1 MKMAYDEDQLFL
13 QKTAREFVKAKSP
26 VSRMR
31 ALRDTQDPIGFSKEL
46 WKEMAELG
54 WLGVNLP
61 ESFGGSNMGFADL
74 CILLEESGRNLMPEP
89 FVETVVTGAE
99 LILQAGTQAQKETWL
114 SSIATGDAVIGLA
127 YQEARSRYNVCDVQL
142 RAESSGEGFVLS
154 GEKVQ
159 VLQST
164 GASVLVATA
173 RTRGERKDEDGI
185 TLFLVDPTLEGVE
198 LRSQKRVDGLNAN
211 IVSLNNVELGADS
224 VLGTVNEAMT
234 VLAPALDKARIAMA
248 AQMLGS
254 AEQAFSLAL
263 DYLKERKQF
272 GVAIGSFQALQH
284 RATKLYVELELT
296 RSAVMAAA
304 SCVDEAPEK
313 VAMMASLAKAKASE
327 CFLHVA
333 NEAIQFHGGVG
344 VTDEYD
350 LGFYLKRARAAS
362 QTLGDA
368 DFHRDRWAELRSY

>member
-31 ALRDTQDPIGFSKEL
+31 ALRDTKDAVGFSKEL

-74 CILLEESGRNLMPEP
+74 CILLEETGRNLMPEP
-89 FVETVVTGAE
+89 FIETVVTGAE
-99 LILQAGTQAQKETWL
+99 LILQAGTPAQKQTWL
-114 SSIATGDAVIGLA
+114 SAIAAGDAVVALA
-127 YQEARSRYNVCDVQL
+127 YQEARSRYNVCDVQVQ
-142 RAESSGEGFVLS
+142 AEASGDGFVLS
-154 GEKVQ
+154 GEKIQ
-159 VLQST
+159 VLQSSA
-164 GASVLVATA
+164 ASVLVVTA
-173 RTRGERKDEDGI
+173 RTRGKRKDEDGI
-185 TLFLVDPTLEGVE
+185 TLFLVDPKSEGVQ
-198 LRSQKRVDGLNAN
+198 LKGQSRVDSLNAN
-211 IVSLNNVELGADS
+211 IVSLSNVQVGAGA
-224 VLGTVNEAMT
+224 VLGTVHEAT
-234 VLAPALDKARIAMA
+234 AVLSPALDKARIAMA

-254 AEQAFSLAL
+254 AEQAFSLAV

-272 GVAIGSFQALQH
+272 GVPIGSFQALQH
-284 RATKLYVELELT
+284 RATKLFVELELT
-296 RSAVMAAA
+296 RSAVLAAA
-304 SCVDEAPEK
+304 SCVDEDPEK
-313 VAMMASLAKAKASE
+313 AAMMASLAKAKASE

-333 NEAIQFHGGVG
+333 NEAIQFHGGIG

-368 DFHRDRWAELRSY
+368 DFHRERWAKLNGY